1 MNAPTA
7 APDLEAILREME
19 DKGYCIIPEVLGP
32 QELEVVRSA
41 LDRELAKDDAEGVA
55 LRYGP
60 TLSNQR
66 IWAMLN
72 RGEEFVR
79 LATHPLALAIVRRLL
94 RHDDVLLSNLSANV
108 TGPGGDHEIGRLHTD
123 QGFLLEPLPYQFAA
137 NVAFFLD
144 DFTEENGATLVVP
157 GSHKLLATP
166 DAALEPSAPGRLTG
180 AAGSVAVWDG
190 RLHHATGLNRTA
202 DEHRRGIFATYCL
215 PFMRTQENWTR
226 SLDPRMLER
235 HPELAALTGFEEW
248 RTLGGVN
255 GPTQSGLN
263 F

>member
-1 MNAPTA
+1 VSA
-7 APDLEAILREME
+7 APAPNLDPILRQLDEV
-19 DKGYCIIPEVLGP
+19 GYCLIPDVLGP
-32 QELEVVRSA
+32 KELEAVRGA
-41 LDRELAKDDAEGVA
+41 LDRETARDDAAGVA

-72 RGEEFVR
+72 RGEEFIQ
-79 LATHPLALAIVRRLL
+79 LATHPLTLAIVRRLL
-94 RHDDVLLSNLSANV
+94 NSDDVLLSNLSANI

-144 DFTEENGATLVVP
+144 DFTEENGATVVVP
-157 GSHKLLATP
+157 GSHKTLAAP
-166 DAALEPSAPGRLTG
+166 DAALAPSAPGRLTG
-180 AAGSVAVWDG
+180 KAGSVAVWDG
-190 RLHHATGLNRTA
+190 RLHHATGLNRTK
-202 DEHRRGIFATYCL
+202 DQRRRGIFATYCL
-215 PFMRTQENWTR
+215 PFMRTQENWSR
-226 SLDPRMLER
+226 SLDPKLLER
-235 HPELAALTGFEEW
+235 RPELAALTGFEEW